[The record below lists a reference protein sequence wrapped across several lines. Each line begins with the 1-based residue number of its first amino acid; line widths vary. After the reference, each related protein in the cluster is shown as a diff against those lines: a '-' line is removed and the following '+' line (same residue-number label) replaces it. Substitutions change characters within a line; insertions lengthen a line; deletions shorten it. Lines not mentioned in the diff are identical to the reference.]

1 MIELQDIGK
10 SFRTDLVETRA
21 LRNVSLQLEPGEFV
35 AITGPSGSGKTT
47 LLNVLG
53 LLEEASSGK
62 YLLEGEDV
70 SGLKD
75 DQRSR
80 IRNEKLGFV
89 FQSFNLIPD
98 FDVYDNVEVPLN
110 YRRMPRAER
119 HRRITDALERVG
131 LASRMRH
138 LPAQLSGGQQQR
150 VAIARAMA
158 GEPRVILA
166 DEPTGNLDTGMSGQ
180 IMELLE
186 EINTAG
192 TMIVMV
198 THNPDLAK
206 RARRHI
212 EITDGEISQ
221 HRRIGPQEPLAA
233 AAPTAV

>member
-10 SFRTDLVETRA
+10 TFRTDLVETRA
-21 LRNVSLQLEPGEFV
+21 LRNVSLHLEPGEFV

-53 LLEEASSGK
+53 LLEEASSGR
-62 YLLEGEDV
+62 YLLDGADV
-70 SGLKD
+70 SDLND

-119 HRRITDALERVG
+119 HRRITQALERVG

-150 VAIARAMA
+150 VAIARALA
-158 GEPRVILA
+158 GDPRVILA

-198 THNPDLAK
+198 THNPDLAR

-212 EITDGEISQ
+212 EITDGNISQ
-221 HRRIGPQEPLAA
+221 HRRSGPQEPRAA

>member
-10 SFRTDLVETRA
+10 TFRTDLVETRA
-21 LRNVSLQLEPGEFV
+21 LRDVSLRLDPGEFV

-53 LLEEASSGK
+53 LLEEASSGR
-62 YLLEGEDV
+62 YMLEGADV
-70 SGLKD
+70 SRLND
-75 DQRSR
+75 DSRSR

-119 HRRITDALERVG
+119 HRRITAALERVG

-150 VAIARAMA
+150 VAIARALA
-158 GEPRVILA
+158 GDPRVILA
-166 DEPTGNLDTGMSGQ
+166 DEPTGNLDTEMSGQ

-198 THNPDLAK
+198 THNPELAR

-221 HRRIGPQEPLAA
+221 HRRSGPPEPLAA
-233 AAPTAV
+233 AAPSVV